1 MKKTVNRD
9 PFADR
14 EAAKYD
20 KPVPSREFILDFLEN
35 SVGPLTYEELLDA
48 FGLSDEDGKEALR
61 RRLIAMERDGQAVRN
76 RRNAYGPLNKMNLIK
91 GRVIGHPEGFGF
103 VKPAEG
109 GDDLFL

>member
-1 MKKTVNRD
+1 MKKTVNKD

-48 FGLSDEDGKEALR
+48 FGLGDEDGKEALR

-103 VKPAEG
+103 VSI
-109 GDDLFL
+109 